1 MGWEVLDLM
10 DVVDAVE
17 KVSSSVSNFI
27 PQGKRGEYK
36 EVTPK
41 YQNDKVLSR
50 VEINLNIVKVYEYSI
65 PTRLGVCEGRKVRAA
80 LETLERPT

>member
-1 MGWEVLDLM
+1 MSNGLGSSRFNGCSQCGG
-10 DVVDAVE
+10 

-50 VEINLNIVKVYEYSI
+50 VKINLNIVKVYEYSI

-80 LETLERPT
+80 LETLE

>member
-1 MGWEVLDLM
+1 M
-10 DVVDAVE
+10 
-17 KVSSSVSNFI
+17 SNFI

-80 LETLERPT
+80 LETLE